1 MAKAAWQGQPTLIP
15 ATRLPQKKKH
25 PLGRNAIRISAQP
38 SPRRDDTTVNRATK
52 HMTENTSTSTRQPQ
66 SSSMADEIDLQKLWG
81 LLVDHRWLIIGTT
94 LIALFLGVA
103 YGVLATPIY
112 KADALLQVE
121 DKQGGV
127 PGFSELNELFTEE
140 SSADAE
146 IQIIRSRMV
155 LGEVINQLQMDI
167 RIAPERSPFIGRFTA
182 PDPAPEF
189 VPKPLFAGYRD
200 SETFVTVKHFRV
212 PEALEGKAFT
222 LLEENGQPVL
232 YLEDQKVGSA
242 PVGNPIKSE
251 DGSIQLE
258 IGEWEYGEEPLSLVK
273 QARANAVNQLRSRLS
288 VSEQGKAT
296 GIIAMAMIGPHKTRI
311 RTILDAISETY
322 LLQNIKRLSAEAENS
337 LDFLDEQLPEIKEKL
352 TGAEE
357 KLNAYRLKSESVDL
371 SLETQSVLERLVAIE
386 AKINELKIKESEVS
400 SRFTQE
406 HPAYRT
412 LIQQRGSLMQEKEEL
427 NKQIKALPETQQEVL
442 RLMRDVE
449 VNQEIYVGLLNKSQE
464 LRIMKAGTVGSV
476 RIIDKAL
483 VQPVPVKPKKPLVAI
498 LAAMLGGMG
507 AVGYVLV
514 KAAFNRGI
522 ESPEQLEEQ
531 GISVYASIPLS
542 EHQQKV
548 DRLEALKRRRR
559 QKKDKEPIPLLA
571 LSDPNDLAVEALRSL
586 RTSLHFAM
594 MEATNKVLMVS
605 GPSPGVGKS
614 FVSANLAAVLAQTGQ
629 RVIVID
635 ADMRKGHM
643 HRFFDNRNNAGLSDY
658 LSGQKE
664 QDAVIQA
671 SKMENLAFI
680 PRGQVPPNP
689 SELLMHNRFKSLME
703 SLSGQYDIVL
713 VDTPPILAVT
723 DAAIVGQLA
732 GSSLI
737 VTRFGVNSVKEV
749 DITLTRFAQNNV
761 EIKGAILNCMERRAS
776 NEYGY
781 YNYEYKQDT

>member
-1 MAKAAWQGQPTLIP
+1 M
-15 ATRLPQKKKH
+15 
-25 PLGRNAIRISAQP
+25 GRNATRISTQP
-38 SPRRDDTTVNRATK
+38 SPKRDDTTVNRASK
-52 HMTENTSTSTRQPQ
+52 QMTENTSTANRQPQ
-66 SSSMADEIDLQKLWG
+66 AGGVADEIDLQKLFG
-81 LLVDHRWLIIGTT
+81 LLLDHRWLIIGTT

-103 YGVLATPIY
+103 YGLLATPVY

-127 PGFSELNELFTEE
+127 PGFSELNEIFTEE

-146 IQIIRSRMV
+146 IQLIRSRMV
-155 LGEVINQLQMDI
+155 LGEVIDQLKMDI
-167 RIAPERSPFIGRFTA
+167 VVEPDRLPLIGGFGAPA
-182 PDPAPEF
+182 AAPEF

-200 SETFVTVKHFRV
+200 SKTFVTVKSFRV
-212 PEALEGKAFT
+212 PEKLQGKEFT
-222 LLEENGQPVL
+222 LVEEDGQPTL
-232 YLEDQKVGSA
+232 YLEDQKVGAAS
-242 PVGNPIKSE
+242 VGNPIKSE
-251 DGSIQLE
+251 DGSIQLD
-258 IGEWEYGEEPLSLVK
+258 IGEWTYGDEPLTLVK
-273 QARANAVNQLRSRLS
+273 QARADAVNRFRSRLS

-296 GIIAMAMIGPHKTRI
+296 GIISMAMTGSNKARI
-311 RTILDAISETY
+311 RTILDTISENY
-322 LLQNIKRLSAEAENS
+322 LLQNIKRMSAEAENS

-352 TGAEE
+352 TSAEE

-400 SRFTQE
+400 ARFTRE

-412 LIQQRGSLMQEKEEL
+412 LIQQRGSLIQEKEEL

-449 VNQEIYVGLLNKSQE
+449 VNQEIYVGLLNKVQE

-483 VQPVPVKPKKPLVAI
+483 VQPEPVKPKKALVAI
-498 LAAMLGGMG
+498 LAAMLGAMG
-507 AVGYVLV
+507 SIGYVLV

-542 EHQQKV
+542 EHQLKV
-548 DRLEALKRRRR
+548 DRLEALKRRR
-559 QKKDKEPIPLLA
+559 QKKNKESIPLLA
-571 LSDPNDLAVEALRSL
+571 LSDPNDLAIEALRSL

-594 MEATNKVLMVS
+594 MEASNKVLMVS

-614 FVSANLAAVLAQTGQ
+614 FVTANLAAVLAQTGQ
-629 RVIVID
+629 KVVVID

-643 HRFFDNRNNAGLSDY
+643 HRFFDNRNDDGLSDY
-658 LSGQKE
+658 LSGQKDQE
-664 QDAVIQA
+664 AVIKPT
-671 SKMENLAFI
+671 KMENLAFI
-680 PRGQVPPNP
+680 PRGKVPPNP

-781 YNYEYKQDT
+781 YAYEYGSGKES

>member
-1 MAKAAWQGQPTLIP
+1 
-15 ATRLPQKKKH
+15 
-25 PLGRNAIRISAQP
+25 
-38 SPRRDDTTVNRATK
+38 
-52 HMTENTSTSTRQPQ
+52 MTENTSTSNRQPQ
-66 SSSMADEIDLQKLWG
+66 SSGMVDEIDLQKLWG

-103 YGVLATPIY
+103 YGLLATPIY

-155 LGEVINQLQMDI
+155 LGDVIDQLHLDI
-167 RIAPERSPFIGRFTA
+167 QVEPDRLPLIGGLGA

-212 PEALEGKAFT
+212 PEALEGEAFT
-222 LLEENGQPVL
+222 LLEENDQPAL

-242 PVGNPIKSE
+242 PVGSPIKSE
-251 DGSIQLE
+251 DGSILLE
-258 IGEWEYGEEPLSLVK
+258 LGEWEYGEEPLNLIK
-273 QARANAVNQLRSRLS
+273 QTRADTVNKLRNRLS

-296 GIIAMAMIGPHKTRI
+296 GIIAMAITGPHKIRI
-311 RTILDAISETY
+311 RTILDSISENY
-322 LLQNIKRLSAEAENS
+322 LLQNIKRMSAEAQNS

-352 TGAEE
+352 NGAEE

-400 SRFTQE
+400 ARFTQE

-449 VNQEIYVGLLNKSQE
+449 VNQEIYVGLLNKVQE

-483 VQPVPVKPKKPLVAI
+483 VQPEPVKPKKPLVAI
-498 LAAMLGGMG
+498 LAAMLGAMG
-507 AVGYVLV
+507 SVGYVLV
-514 KAAFNRGI
+514 RAAFNRGI

-542 EHQQKV
+542 EHQLKV
-548 DRLEALKRRRR
+548 DRLEALKRRR
-559 QKKDKEPIPLLA
+559 QKKSKEPIPLLA
-571 LSDPNDLAVEALRSL
+571 LSDPNDLAIEALRSL

-594 MEATNKVLMVS
+594 MEASNKVLMVS

-614 FVSANLAAVLAQTGQ
+614 FVTANLAAVLAQTGQ
-629 RVIVID
+629 KVVVID

-643 HRFFDNRNNAGLSDY
+643 HRFFDNMNDEGLSDY

-664 QDAVIQA
+664 QAAVIKTT
-671 SKMENLAFI
+671 KMENLAFI

-703 SLSGQYDIVL
+703 SLSDQYDIVL

-781 YNYEYKQDT
+781 YAYEYSSNTKE

>member
-1 MAKAAWQGQPTLIP
+1 
-15 ATRLPQKKKH
+15 
-25 PLGRNAIRISAQP
+25 
-38 SPRRDDTTVNRATK
+38 
-52 HMTENTSTSTRQPQ
+52 MTENTSTSNRQPQ

-94 LIALFLGVA
+94 LIALFVGVV
-103 YGVLATPIY
+103 YGLLATPIY

-155 LGEVINQLQMDI
+155 LGEIIDQLQLDI
-167 RIAPERSPFIGRFTA
+167 KVEPDRLPFVGNIGA

-200 SETFVTVKHFRV
+200 SETFVTIKSFQV
-212 PEALEGKAFT
+212 PENLEGKAFT
-222 LLEENGQPVL
+222 LLEENGQPAL
-232 YLEDQKVGSA
+232 YLEEQKVGSA
-242 PVGNPIKSE
+242 PLGTAITSE
-251 DGSIQLE
+251 DKRIVLE
-258 IGEWEYGEEPLSLVK
+258 LGEWQYGEEPLTLIH
-273 QARANAVNQLRSRLS
+273 QTRADAVNQLRGRLS

-296 GIIAMAMIGPHKTRI
+296 GIIAMSITGAHKGRI
-311 RTILDAISETY
+311 RAILDSISETY
-322 LLQNIKRLSAEAENS
+322 LLQNIKRMSAEAENS

-400 SRFTQE
+400 ARFTQE

-449 VNQEIYVGLLNKSQE
+449 VNQEIYVGLLNKVQE

-483 VQPVPVKPKKPLVAI
+483 VQPEPVKPKKPLIATLAAI
-498 LAAMLGGMG
+498 LG
-507 AVGYVLV
+507 AIGSVGYVFV

-542 EHQQKV
+542 EHQLKV
-548 DRLEALKRRRR
+548 DRLEALKRRR

-571 LSDPNDLAVEALRSL
+571 LTDPNDLAIEALRSL

-594 MEATNKVLMVS
+594 MEASNKVLMVS

-614 FVSANLAAVLAQTGQ
+614 FVTANLAAVLAQTGQ
-629 RVIVID
+629 KVVVID

-643 HRFFDNRNNAGLSDY
+643 HRFFDNRNDAGLSDY

-664 QDAVIQA
+664 QAAVIQA
-671 SKMENLAFI
+671 TKMENLDFI

-689 SELLMHNRFKSLME
+689 SELLMHNRFKLFMDT
-703 SLSGQYDIVL
+703 LSGQYDIVL

-781 YNYEYKQDT
+781 YAYEYRDQN

>member
-1 MAKAAWQGQPTLIP
+1 
-15 ATRLPQKKKH
+15 
-25 PLGRNAIRISAQP
+25 
-38 SPRRDDTTVNRATK
+38 
-52 HMTENTSTSTRQPQ
+52 MTENTSTSTRQPQ

-103 YGVLATPIY
+103 YGLLATPIY

-155 LGEVINQLQMDI
+155 LGDVIDQLHLDI
-167 RIAPERSPFIGRFTA
+167 QVQPDRLPVIGGLGA

-189 VPKPLFAGYRD
+189 VPKPLFSGYRD
-200 SETFVTVKHFRV
+200 SETFVTIKHFRV

-222 LLEENGQPVL
+222 LLEENGQPAL

-242 PVGNPIKSE
+242 PVGDPIKSE
-251 DGSIQLE
+251 DGRIQLE
-258 IGEWEYGEEPLSLVK
+258 LGEWEYGEESLSLVK
-273 QARANAVNQLRSRLS
+273 QARADAVNQLRGRLS

-296 GIIAMAMIGPHKTRI
+296 GIIAMAITGPHKTRI
-311 RTILDAISETY
+311 RTILDSVSENY
-322 LLQNIKRLSAEAENS
+322 LLQNIKRMSAEAQNS

-352 TGAEE
+352 TSAEE

-400 SRFTQE
+400 ARFTQE

-449 VNQEIYVGLLNKSQE
+449 VNQEIYVGLLNKVQE

-476 RIIDKAL
+476 RIIDTAL
-483 VQPVPVKPKKPLVAI
+483 VQPEPVKPKKPLVAI
-498 LAAMLGGMG
+498 LAAMLGAMG
-507 AVGYVLV
+507 AIGYVLV

-542 EHQQKV
+542 EHQLKV
-548 DRLEALKRRRR
+548 DRLEALKRRR
-559 QKKDKEPIPLLA
+559 QKKNKEAIPLLA
-571 LSDPNDLAVEALRSL
+571 LSEPNDLAIEALRSL

-594 MEATNKVLMVS
+594 MEASNKVLMVS

-614 FVSANLAAVLAQTGQ
+614 FVTANLAAVLAQTGQ
-629 RVIVID
+629 KVVVID

-643 HRFFDNRNNAGLSDY
+643 HRFFDNCNDEGLSDY
-658 LSGQKE
+658 LCGQKE
-664 QDAVIQA
+664 QEAVIQA
-671 SKMENLAFI
+671 TKMENLAFI

-689 SELLMHNRFKSLME
+689 SELLMHNRLKSLME
-703 SLSGQYDIVL
+703 SLSEQYDIVL

-781 YNYEYKQDT
+781 YAYEYGKSSS

>member
-1 MAKAAWQGQPTLIP
+1 
-15 ATRLPQKKKH
+15 
-25 PLGRNAIRISAQP
+25 
-38 SPRRDDTTVNRATK
+38 
-52 HMTENTSTSTRQPQ
+52 MTENTSTVKRQPQ
-66 SSSMADEIDLQKLWG
+66 AGGMADEIDLQKLFG
-81 LLVDHRWLIIGTT
+81 LLLDHRWLIIGTT
-94 LIALFLGVA
+94 LIALFLGAV
-103 YGVLATPIY
+103 YSTLATPIY
-112 KADALLQVE
+112 RADALLQVE

-155 LGEVINQLQMDI
+155 LGEVIDQLKMDI
-167 RIAPERSPFIGRFTA
+167 VVEPDRLPLIGGFGAPA
-182 PDPAPEF
+182 AAPEF

-200 SETFVTVKHFRV
+200 SETFVTVKSFRV
-212 PEALEGKAFT
+212 PENLQGKAFT
-222 LLEENGQPVL
+222 LVEEDGQPTL
-232 YLEDQKVGSA
+232 YLEDQRVGA
-242 PVGNPIKSE
+242 AAVGNPIKSE
-251 DGSIQLE
+251 DGSIQLD
-258 IGEWEYGEEPLSLVK
+258 IGEWTYGDEPLTLVK
-273 QARANAVNQLRSRLS
+273 QARADAVNGFRSRLS

-296 GIIAMAMIGPHKTRI
+296 GIIAMAMTGSNKARI
-311 RTILDAISETY
+311 RTILDTISENY
-322 LLQNIKRLSAEAENS
+322 LLQNIKRMSAEAENS

-352 TGAEE
+352 TSAEE

-400 SRFTQE
+400 ARFTRE

-412 LIQQRGSLMQEKEEL
+412 LIQQRGSLIQEKEEL

-449 VNQEIYVGLLNKSQE
+449 VNQEIYVGLLNKGQE

-483 VQPVPVKPKKPLVAI
+483 VQPEPVKPKKTLVAI
-498 LAAMLGGMG
+498 LAAMLGAMG
-507 AVGYVLV
+507 SIGYVLV

-542 EHQQKV
+542 EHQLKV
-548 DRLEALKRRRR
+548 DRLEALKRRR
-559 QKKDKEPIPLLA
+559 QKKNKEPIPLLA
-571 LSDPNDLAVEALRSL
+571 LSAPNDLAVEALRSL

-594 MEATNKVLMVS
+594 MEASNKVLMVS

-614 FVSANLAAVLAQTGQ
+614 FVTANLAAVLAQTGQ
-629 RVIVID
+629 KVVVID

-643 HRFFDNRNNAGLSDY
+643 HRFFDNMNDEGLSDY

-664 QDAVIQA
+664 QEAVIQA
-671 SKMENLAFI
+671 TKMENLAFI

-703 SLSGQYDIVL
+703 SLSKEYDIVL

-781 YNYEYKQDT
+781 YAYEYGSSKES

>member
-1 MAKAAWQGQPTLIP
+1 MA
-15 ATRLPQKKKH
+15 
-25 PLGRNAIRISAQP
+25 
-38 SPRRDDTTVNRATK
+38 
-52 HMTENTSTSTRQPQ
+52 ENKTSNTRQPQ
-66 SSSMADEIDLQKLWG
+66 ASTMADEIDLQRLWG

-94 LIALFLGVA
+94 LIALALGVA
-103 YGVLATPIY
+103 YGLLATPIY

-121 DKQGGV
+121 DKQGGL

-155 LGEVINQLQMDI
+155 LGQVIAQLQMDI
-167 RIAPERSPFIGRFTA
+167 VVEPDRLPFIGGFGA
-182 PDPAPEF
+182 PDPVAEF

-200 SETFVTVKHFRV
+200 SETFVTVKDFVV
-212 PEALEGKAFT
+212 PENLRGMEFT
-222 LLEENGQPVL
+222 LQEEEGQPAL
-232 YLEDQKVGSA
+232 YYEGQKVGSA
-242 PVGNPIKSE
+242 PLGTPIKSE
-251 DGSIQLE
+251 DGRIILE
-258 IGEWEYGEEPLSLVK
+258 LGEWQFGNEPLTLVR
-273 QARANAVNQLRSRLS
+273 QPMADAVNKLRGRLS

-296 GIIAMAMIGPHKTRI
+296 GIIAMAITGPNKARI
-311 RTILDAISETY
+311 QKILDAIADTY

-337 LDFLDEQLPEIKEKL
+337 LQFLDEQLPEIKEKL

-386 AKINELKIKESEVS
+386 AKLNELKIKESEIAA
-400 SRFTQE
+400 RFTRE

-412 LIQQRGSLMQEKEEL
+412 LIRQRSSLQQERDEL
-427 NKQIKALPETQQEVL
+427 NSQIKQLPETQQEVL

-449 VNQEIYVGLLNKSQE
+449 VNQEIYVGLLNKVQE

-476 RIIDKAL
+476 RIIDQAL
-483 VQPVPVKPKKPLVAI
+483 VQPEPVKPKKPLIAV
-498 LAAMLGGMG
+498 LAAMLGAMG
-507 AVGYVLV
+507 SIGVVLL

-559 QKKDKEPIPLLA
+559 KKKDKDPIPLLA
-571 LSDPNDLAVEALRSL
+571 VTDPNDLAVEALRSL

-594 MEATNKVLMVS
+594 MEASNKVLMVS

-614 FVSANLAAVLAQTGQ
+614 FVTSNLAAVLAQTG
-629 RVIVID
+629 RTVVVVD

-643 HRFFDNRNNAGLSDY
+643 HRYFDNQNDAGLSDY
-658 LSGQKE
+658 LVGK
-664 QDAVIQA
+664 QDEA
-671 SKMENLAFI
+671 SIIKPTKLDNLSFI
-680 PRGQVPPNP
+680 PRGQIPPNP
-689 SELLMHNRFKSLME
+689 SELLMHSRFEALME
-703 SLSGQYDIVL
+703 SLSNQYDIVL

-781 YNYEYKQDT
+781 YAYEYGSSKES

>member
-1 MAKAAWQGQPTLIP
+1 MAIT
-15 ATRLPQKKKH
+15 
-25 PLGRNAIRISAQP
+25 
-38 SPRRDDTTVNRATK
+38 
-52 HMTENTSTSTRQPQ
+52 
-66 SSSMADEIDLQKLWG
+66 
-81 LLVDHRWLIIGTT
+81 
-94 LIALFLGVA
+94 
-103 YGVLATPIY
+103 
-112 KADALLQVE
+112 
-121 DKQGGV
+121 
-127 PGFSELNELFTEE
+127 
-140 SSADAE
+140 
-146 IQIIRSRMV
+146 
-155 LGEVINQLQMDI
+155 
-167 RIAPERSPFIGRFTA
+167 
-182 PDPAPEF
+182 
-189 VPKPLFAGYRD
+189 
-200 SETFVTVKHFRV
+200 
-212 PEALEGKAFT
+212 
-222 LLEENGQPVL
+222 
-232 YLEDQKVGSA
+232 
-242 PVGNPIKSE
+242 
-251 DGSIQLE
+251 
-258 IGEWEYGEEPLSLVK
+258 
-273 QARANAVNQLRSRLS
+273 
-288 VSEQGKAT
+288 
-296 GIIAMAMIGPHKTRI
+296 GPHKTRI

-400 SRFTQE
+400 ARFTQE

-412 LIQQRGSLMQEKEEL
+412 LIQQRGSLLQEKEEL

-483 VQPVPVKPKKPLVAI
+483 VQPEPVKPQKSLIAI

-548 DRLEALKRRRR
+548 DRLEALKRRRH
-559 QKKDKEPIPLLA
+559 KKNKEPIPLLA
-571 LSDPNDLAVEALRSL
+571 LSDPNDLAIEALRSL

-594 MEATNKVLMVS
+594 MEASNKVLMVS

-614 FVSANLAAVLAQTGQ
+614 FVTANLAAVLAQTGQ
-629 RVIVID
+629 KVVVID

-643 HRFFDNRNNAGLSDY
+643 HRFFDNRNDDGLSDY

-664 QDAVIQA
+664 QEAVIQA
-671 SKMENLAFI
+671 TKMENLAFI

-703 SLSGQYDIVL
+703 SLSDQYDIVL

-781 YNYEYKQDT
+781 YAYEYSSNTKE

>member
-1 MAKAAWQGQPTLIP
+1 
-15 ATRLPQKKKH
+15 
-25 PLGRNAIRISAQP
+25 
-38 SPRRDDTTVNRATK
+38 
-52 HMTENTSTSTRQPQ
+52 MTENTSTVKRQPQ
-66 SSSMADEIDLQKLWG
+66 AGGMADEIDLQKLFG
-81 LLVDHRWLIIGTT
+81 LLLDHRWLIIGTT
-94 LIALFLGVA
+94 LIALFLGAV
-103 YGVLATPIY
+103 YSTLATPIY
-112 KADALLQVE
+112 RADALLQVE

-155 LGEVINQLQMDI
+155 LGEVIDQLKMDI
-167 RIAPERSPFIGRFTA
+167 VVEPDRLPLIGGFGAPA
-182 PDPAPEF
+182 AAPEF

-200 SETFVTVKHFRV
+200 SETFVTVKSFRV
-212 PEALEGKAFT
+212 PENLQGKAFT
-222 LLEENGQPVL
+222 LVEEDGQPTL
-232 YLEDQKVGSA
+232 YLEDQRVGA
-242 PVGNPIKSE
+242 AAVGNPIKSE
-251 DGSIQLE
+251 DGSIQLD
-258 IGEWEYGEEPLSLVK
+258 IGEWTYGDEPLTLVK
-273 QARANAVNQLRSRLS
+273 QARADAVNGFRSRLS

-296 GIIAMAMIGPHKTRI
+296 GIIAMAMTGSNKARI
-311 RTILDAISETY
+311 RTILDTISENY
-322 LLQNIKRLSAEAENS
+322 LLQNIKRMSAEAENS

-352 TGAEE
+352 TSAEE

-400 SRFTQE
+400 ARFTRE

-412 LIQQRGSLMQEKEEL
+412 LIQQRGSLIQEKEEL

-449 VNQEIYVGLLNKSQE
+449 VNQEIYVGLLNKVQE

-483 VQPVPVKPKKPLVAI
+483 VQPEPVKPKKTLVAI
-498 LAAMLGGMG
+498 LAAMLGAMG
-507 AVGYVLV
+507 SIGYVLV

-542 EHQQKV
+542 EHQLKV
-548 DRLEALKRRRR
+548 DRLEALKRRR
-559 QKKDKEPIPLLA
+559 QKKNKEPIPLLA
-571 LSDPNDLAVEALRSL
+571 LSAPNDLAVEALRSL

-594 MEATNKVLMVS
+594 MEASNKVLMVS

-614 FVSANLAAVLAQTGQ
+614 FVTANLAAVLAQTGQ
-629 RVIVID
+629 KVVVID

-643 HRFFDNRNNAGLSDY
+643 HRFFDNMNDEGLSDY

-664 QDAVIQA
+664 QEAVIQA
-671 SKMENLAFI
+671 TKMENLAFI

-703 SLSGQYDIVL
+703 SLSDQYDIVL

-781 YNYEYKQDT
+781 YAYEYGSSKES

>member
-1 MAKAAWQGQPTLIP
+1 MVSLQKTPIGNQTGRAKKDMPNNETSIARP
-15 ATRLPQKKKH
+15 LP
-25 PLGRNAIRISAQP
+25 
-38 SPRRDDTTVNRATK
+38 
-52 HMTENTSTSTRQPQ
+52 
-66 SSSMADEIDLQKLWG
+66 SSSTMADEIDLQRLWG
-81 LLVDHRWLIIGTT
+81 LLVDHRWLIISTT
-94 LIALFLGVA
+94 FIALCFGVA
-103 YGVLATPIY
+103 YGLFATPIY

-155 LGEVINQLQMDI
+155 LGQIIDQLQLDI
-167 RIAPERSPFIGRFTA
+167 HVAPDRIPFLGA
-182 PDPAPEF
+182 LGAADPAPAF
-189 VPKPLFAGYRD
+189 VPQPLFAGYRD
-200 SETFVTVKHFRV
+200 SKTLVAVKSFQV
-212 PEALEGKAFT
+212 PENLEGKTFT
-222 LLEENGQPVL
+222 LIEENGLPAL
-232 YLEDQKVGSA
+232 YLDEQKVGSA
-242 PVGNPIKSE
+242 PLGIPITSE
-251 DGSIQLE
+251 DKRITLE
-258 IGEWEYGEEPLSLVK
+258 LGGWEYGEEPLNLIHQS
-273 QARANAVNQLRSRLS
+273 RASAVSQLRSRLS
-288 VSEQGKAT
+288 VSEQGKST
-296 GIIAMAMIGPHKTRI
+296 GIIGLSITGSHKGRI
-311 RTILDAISETY
+311 RAILDAVSETY
-322 LLQNIKRLSAEAENS
+322 LLQNIKRMSAEAENS

-352 TGAEE
+352 NGAEE

-386 AKINELKIKESEVS
+386 GKINELKIKESEVS
-400 SRFTQE
+400 ARFTRE

-412 LIQQRGSLMQEKEEL
+412 LVQQRASLNQEKEQL
-427 NKQIKALPETQQEVL
+427 NSQIKVLPETQQEVL

-449 VNQEIYVGLLNKSQE
+449 VNQEIYVGLLNKVQE

-483 VQPVPVKPKKPLVAI
+483 VQPAPVKPKKPLVAV
-498 LAAMLGGMG
+498 LAAMLGAMG
-507 AVGYVLV
+507 SVGIVLL

-548 DRLEALKRRRR
+548 DRIASLKHRRKR
-559 QKKDKEPIPLLA
+559 KKSKEPVPLLT
-571 LSDPNDLAVEALRSL
+571 LTDPNDLAVEALRSL

-594 MEATNKVLMVS
+594 MEASNKVLMVS

-614 FVSANLAAVLAQTGQ
+614 FISANLAAVLAQTGQ
-629 RVIVID
+629 KVVVVD

-643 HRFFDNRNNAGLSDY
+643 HRFFENRNDAGLSDY
-658 LSGQKE
+658 LSGQVE
-664 QDAVIQA
+664 QSAIVQ
-671 SKMENLAFI
+671 STQMEHLAFI
-680 PRGQVPPNP
+680 SRGQVPPNP
-689 SELLMHNRFKSLME
+689 SELLMHDRFKALME
-703 SLSGQYDIVL
+703 SLSAQYDIVL

-781 YNYEYKQDT
+781 YAYEYGKSGS

>member
-1 MAKAAWQGQPTLIP
+1 
-15 ATRLPQKKKH
+15 
-25 PLGRNAIRISAQP
+25 
-38 SPRRDDTTVNRATK
+38 
-52 HMTENTSTSTRQPQ
+52 MTENTSTSNRQPQ
-66 SSSMADEIDLQKLWG
+66 SSGMADEIDLQKLWG

-103 YGVLATPIY
+103 YGLLATPIY

-155 LGEVINQLQMDI
+155 LGDVIDQLQLDI
-167 RIAPERSPFIGRFTA
+167 LVQPDRPPLIGGLGA

-212 PEALEGKAFT
+212 PEVLEGEAFT
-222 LLEENGQPVL
+222 LLEENGQPTL

-242 PVGNPIKSE
+242 PVGSPIKSE
-251 DGSIQLE
+251 DGAIQLE
-258 IGEWEYGEEPLSLVK
+258 IGEWEYGEEPLSLIK
-273 QARANAVNQLRSRLS
+273 QARADAVNQLRGRLS
-288 VSEQGKAT
+288 VSEQGKVT
-296 GIIAMAMIGPHKTRI
+296 GIIAMAITGPHKTRI

-400 SRFTQE
+400 ARFTQE

-412 LIQQRGSLMQEKEEL
+412 LIQQRGSLLQEKEEL

-483 VQPVPVKPKKPLVAI
+483 VQPEPVKPQKSLIAI

-548 DRLEALKRRRR
+548 DRLEALKRRRH
-559 QKKDKEPIPLLA
+559 KKNKEPIPLLA
-571 LSDPNDLAVEALRSL
+571 LSDPNDLAIEALRSL

-594 MEATNKVLMVS
+594 MEASNKVLMVS

-614 FVSANLAAVLAQTGQ
+614 FVTANLAAVLAQTGQ
-629 RVIVID
+629 KVVVID

-643 HRFFDNRNNAGLSDY
+643 HRFFDNRNDDGLSDY

-664 QDAVIQA
+664 QEAVIQA
-671 SKMENLAFI
+671 TKMENLAFI

-703 SLSGQYDIVL
+703 SLSDQYDIVL

-781 YNYEYKQDT
+781 YAYEYSSNTKE

>member
-1 MAKAAWQGQPTLIP
+1 MAEN
-15 ATRLPQKKKH
+15 AT
-25 PLGRNAIRISAQP
+25 
-38 SPRRDDTTVNRATK
+38 
-52 HMTENTSTSTRQPQ
+52 NTARQPQ
-66 SSSMADEIDLQKLWG
+66 SSSSMADEIDLQRLWG

-94 LIALFLGVA
+94 LIALSLGVA
-103 YGVLATPIY
+103 YGLLATPVY

-155 LGEVINQLQMDI
+155 LGEIIDQLQLDI
-167 RIAPERSPFIGRFTA
+167 KIEPDRLPLIGGIGA

-200 SETFVTVKHFRV
+200 SETFVTIKSFQV
-212 PEALEGKAFT
+212 PENLEGELFT
-222 LLEENGQPVL
+222 LVEENGIPAL
-232 YLEDQKVGSA
+232 YLDEQKVGSA
-242 PVGNPIKSE
+242 PVGSPITSE
-251 DGSIQLE
+251 DKRIALE
-258 IGEWEYGEEPLSLVK
+258 LGEWDYGEEPLTLLH
-273 QARANAVNQLRSRLS
+273 QTRADAVNQLRNRLT

-296 GIIAMAMIGPHKTRI
+296 GIIAMSITGPNKARI
-311 RTILDAISETY
+311 RAILDSISETY
-322 LLQNIKRLSAEAENS
+322 LLQNIKRMSAEAENS

-386 AKINELKIKESEVS
+386 AKINELKIKESEIS
-400 SRFTQE
+400 ARFTRE

-412 LIQQRGSLMQEKEEL
+412 LIQQRASLNQEKEQL
-427 NKQIKALPETQQEVL
+427 NSQIKALPETQQEVL

-449 VNQEIYVGLLNKSQE
+449 VNQEIYVGLLNKVQE

-483 VQPVPVKPKKPLVAI
+483 VQPDPVKPKKALVAI
-498 LAAMLGGMG
+498 LTALLSAMG
-507 AVGYVLV
+507 AISYVLL
-514 KAAFNRGI
+514 KSALNKGI

-531 GISVYASIPLS
+531 GIAVYAAIPLS
-542 EHQQKV
+542 EHQAKV
-548 DRLEALKRRRR
+548 DRLDALKNRR
-559 QKKDKEPIPLLA
+559 KKRKQAESIPLLA
-571 LSDPNDLAVEALRSL
+571 KTDPNDLAIEALRSL

-594 MEATNKVLMVS
+594 MEAENKMLMVS

-629 RVIVID
+629 KIIVID
-635 ADMRKGHM
+635 ADMRKGHL
-643 HRFFDNRNNAGLSDY
+643 HRYFDSCNSLGLSDY

-664 QDAVIQA
+664 LNDVVV
-671 SKMENLAFI
+671 STEDPNLSFI

-689 SELLMHNRFKSLME
+689 SELLMHGRFKTLVDTLTAE
-703 SLSGQYDIVL
+703 YDLVL
-713 VDTPPILAVT
+713 VDTPPVLAVT

-737 VTRFGVNSVKEV
+737 VTRYGINSVKEV

-761 EIKGAILNCMERRAS
+761 EVKGAILNCMERRAT

-781 YNYEYKQDT
+781 YTYNYSADENY

>member
-1 MAKAAWQGQPTLIP
+1 MAKRLRIQQALIP
-15 ATRLPQKKKH
+15 ATRLSQQKETPFGQKY
-25 PLGRNAIRISAQP
+25 LRISAQP
-38 SPRRDDTTVNRATK
+38 SPTRDDTTVNRATK
-52 HMTENTSTSTRQPQ
+52 HMTENTSTSNRQPQ
-66 SSSMADEIDLQKLWG
+66 ATGMTDEIDLQRLFG
-81 LLVDHRWLIIGTT
+81 LLLDHRWLIVGTT

-103 YGVLATPIY
+103 YGLLATPIY

-155 LGEVINQLQMDI
+155 LGDVIDQLQMDI
-167 RIAPERSPFIGRFTA
+167 LVQPDRLPLIGGLGA

-222 LLEENGQPVL
+222 LLEENGQPAL
-232 YLEDQKVGSA
+232 YLEEKKVGSA
-242 PVGNPIKSE
+242 PVGSPIKSE

-258 IGEWEYGEEPLSLVK
+258 LGEWEYGEEPLSLMK
-273 QARANAVNQLRSRLS
+273 QARADAVNQLRGRLS

-296 GIIAMAMIGPHKTRI
+296 GIIAMAITGHHKTRI
-311 RTILDAISETY
+311 RTILDTISENY
-322 LLQNIKRLSAEAENS
+322 LLQNIKRMSAEAQNS

-412 LIQQRGSLMQEKEEL
+412 LIQQRGSLMQEKEDL

-449 VNQEIYVGLLNKSQE
+449 VNQEIYVGLLNKVQE

-483 VQPVPVKPKKPLVAI
+483 VQPAPVKPKKPLIAI

-542 EHQQKV
+542 EQQQKV
-548 DRLEALKRRRR
+548 DRLEALKRPRRR
-559 QKKDKEPIPLLA
+559 KKDKSATPLLA
-571 LSDPNDLAVEALRSL
+571 LSDPNDLAIEALRSL

-594 MEATNKVLMVS
+594 MEASNKVLMVS

-614 FVSANLAAVLAQTGQ
+614 FISANLAAVLAQTGQ
-629 RVIVID
+629 KVVVID

-643 HRFFDNRNNAGLSDY
+643 HRFFDNHNNEGLSDY

-664 QDAVIQA
+664 QGVVIKA
-671 SKMENLAFI
+671 TMMENLAFI

-703 SLSGQYDIVL
+703 TLSEQYDIVL

-749 DITLTRFAQNNV
+749 DITLTRFSQNNV

-781 YNYEYKQDT
+781 YQYKY

>member
-1 MAKAAWQGQPTLIP
+1 
-15 ATRLPQKKKH
+15 
-25 PLGRNAIRISAQP
+25 
-38 SPRRDDTTVNRATK
+38 
-52 HMTENTSTSTRQPQ
+52 MTENTSTSNRQPQ
-66 SSSMADEIDLQKLWG
+66 SSGMADEIDLQKLWG

-103 YGVLATPIY
+103 YGLLATPIY

-155 LGEVINQLQMDI
+155 LGDVIDQLHLDI
-167 RIAPERSPFIGRFTA
+167 QVEPDRLTLIGGLGA

-222 LLEENGQPVL
+222 LLEENGQPTL

-242 PVGNPIKSE
+242 AVGSPIKSE

-258 IGEWEYGEEPLSLVK
+258 IGEWEYGEEPLSLMK
-273 QARANAVNQLRSRLS
+273 QARADAVNKLRGRLS

-296 GIIAMAMIGPHKTRI
+296 GIIAMAITGPHKIRI
-311 RTILDAISETY
+311 RTILDSISENY
-322 LLQNIKRLSAEAENS
+322 LLQNIKRMSAEAQNS

-371 SLETQSVLERLVAIE
+371 SLETESVLGRLVAIE

-400 SRFTQE
+400 ARFTQE

-427 NKQIKALPETQQEVL
+427 NKQIKTLPETQQEVL

-449 VNQEIYVGLLNKSQE
+449 VNQEIYVGLLNKVQE

-476 RIIDKAL
+476 RIIDRAL
-483 VQPVPVKPKKPLVAI
+483 VQTEPVKPKKPLVAI
-498 LAAMLGGMG
+498 LAAMLGAMSSV
-507 AVGYVLV
+507 AYVLV
-514 KAAFNRGI
+514 RAAFNRGI

-542 EHQQKV
+542 QHQLKV
-548 DRLEALKRRRR
+548 DRLEALKRRR
-559 QKKDKEPIPLLA
+559 QKKDKEAIPLLA
-571 LSDPNDLAVEALRSL
+571 LADPNDLAVEALRSL

-594 MEATNKVLMVS
+594 MEASNKVLMVS

-614 FVSANLAAVLAQTGQ
+614 FVTANLAAVLAQTGQ
-629 RVIVID
+629 KVVVID

-643 HRFFDNRNNAGLSDY
+643 HRFFDNRNDAGLSDY

-664 QDAVIQA
+664 QEAVIQA
-671 SKMENLAFI
+671 TKMENLAFI

-689 SELLMHNRFKSLME
+689 SELLMHNRFKTLME
-703 SLSGQYDIVL
+703 SLSEQYDIVL

-781 YNYEYKQDT
+781 YLYEYSTNKKD

>member
-1 MAKAAWQGQPTLIP
+1 
-15 ATRLPQKKKH
+15 
-25 PLGRNAIRISAQP
+25 
-38 SPRRDDTTVNRATK
+38 
-52 HMTENTSTSTRQPQ
+52 MTENTSTSNRQPQ

-103 YGVLATPIY
+103 YGLLATPIY

-155 LGEVINQLQMDI
+155 LGDVIDQLHLDI
-167 RIAPERSPFIGRFTA
+167 LIEPDRLPLIGGLGA

-222 LLEENGQPVL
+222 LLEENGQPAL

-242 PVGNPIKSE
+242 PVGEPIKSE
-251 DGSIQLE
+251 DGSILLE
-258 IGEWEYGEEPLSLVK
+258 LGEWEYGEEPLNLIK
-273 QARANAVNQLRSRLS
+273 QTRADTVNKLRNRLS

-296 GIIAMAMIGPHKTRI
+296 GIIAMAITGPHKTRI
-311 RTILDAISETY
+311 RTVLDSISENY
-322 LLQNIKRLSAEAENS
+322 LLQNIKRMSAEAQNS

-400 SRFTQE
+400 ARFTQE

-449 VNQEIYVGLLNKSQE
+449 VNQEIYVGLLNKVQE

-483 VQPVPVKPKKPLVAI
+483 VQPEPVKPKKPLVAI
-498 LAAMLGGMG
+498 LAAMLGAMG
-507 AVGYVLV
+507 SVGYVLV
-514 KAAFNRGI
+514 RAAFNRGI

-548 DRLEALKRRRR
+548 DRLEALKRRRH
-559 QKKDKEPIPLLA
+559 KKNKEPIPLLA
-571 LSDPNDLAVEALRSL
+571 LSDPNDLAIEALRSL

-594 MEATNKVLMVS
+594 MEASNKVLMVS

-614 FVSANLAAVLAQTGQ
+614 FVTANLAAVLAQTGQ
-629 RVIVID
+629 KVVVID

-643 HRFFDNRNNAGLSDY
+643 HRFFDNRNDAGLSDY

-671 SKMENLAFI
+671 TKMENLDFI

-689 SELLMHNRFKSLME
+689 SELLMHNRFKLLME
-703 SLSGQYDIVL
+703 TLSGQYDIVL

-781 YNYEYKQDT
+781 YAYEYGSSTES

>member
-1 MAKAAWQGQPTLIP
+1 MAEN
-15 ATRLPQKKKH
+15 AT
-25 PLGRNAIRISAQP
+25 
-38 SPRRDDTTVNRATK
+38 
-52 HMTENTSTSTRQPQ
+52 NTARQPQ
-66 SSSMADEIDLQKLWG
+66 SSSSMADEIDLQRLWG

-94 LIALFLGVA
+94 LIALSLGVA
-103 YGVLATPIY
+103 YGLLATPIY

-155 LGEVINQLQMDI
+155 LGEIIDQLQLDI
-167 RIAPERSPFIGRFTA
+167 KVEPDRFPLIGSIGA

-189 VPKPLFAGYRD
+189 APQPLFAGYRD
-200 SETFVTVKHFRV
+200 SETFVTIKTFQV
-212 PEALEGKAFT
+212 PENLEGKAFT
-222 LLEENGQPVL
+222 LIEENGQPVL
-232 YLEDQKVGSA
+232 YLDDQKVGSA
-242 PVGNPIKSE
+242 PLGTAITSE
-251 DGSIQLE
+251 DKRIVLE
-258 IGEWEYGEEPLSLVK
+258 LGEWQYGEEPLTLVH
-273 QARANAVNQLRSRLS
+273 QARAKAVNLLRGRLS
-288 VSEQGKAT
+288 VSEQGKST
-296 GIIAMAMIGPHKTRI
+296 GIIAMSITGPSKARI
-311 RTILDAISETY
+311 RAILNAIGETY
-322 LLQNIKRLSAEAENS
+322 LLQNIKRMSAEAENS

-352 TGAEE
+352 NGAEE

-386 AKINELKIKESEVS
+386 GKINELKIKESEIS
-400 SRFTQE
+400 ARFTRE

-412 LIQQRGSLMQEKEEL
+412 LIQQRGSLNQEKEQL
-427 NKQIKALPETQQEVL
+427 NSQIKALPETQQEVL

-449 VNQEIYVGLLNKSQE
+449 VNQEIYVGLLNKVQE

-483 VQPVPVKPKKPLVAI
+483 VQPEPVKPKKPLVAI

-548 DRLEALKRRRR
+548 DRLEALKRRRH
-559 QKKDKEPIPLLA
+559 KKNKEPIPLLA
-571 LSDPNDLAVEALRSL
+571 LSDPNDLAIEALRSL

-594 MEATNKVLMVS
+594 MEASNKVLMVS

-614 FVSANLAAVLAQTGQ
+614 FVTANLAAVLAQTGQ
-629 RVIVID
+629 NVVVID

-643 HRFFDNRNNAGLSDY
+643 HRFFDNRNDEGLSDY

-664 QDAVIQA
+664 QEAVIQA
-671 SKMENLAFI
+671 TKMENLAFI

-703 SLSGQYDIVL
+703 SLSVQYDIVL

-749 DITLTRFAQNNV
+749 DVTLTRFAQNNV
-761 EIKGAILNCMERRAS
+761 EIKGAILNCMERRKS

-781 YNYEYKQDT
+781 YEYKYSE

>member
-1 MAKAAWQGQPTLIP
+1 M
-15 ATRLPQKKKH
+15 
-25 PLGRNAIRISAQP
+25 GRNAIRISTQP
-38 SPRRDDTTVNRATK
+38 SPARDDTTVNRATK
-52 HMTENTSTSTRQPQ
+52 HMTENTSTSNRQPQ
-66 SSSMADEIDLQKLWG
+66 SSGMADEIDLQKLWG

-103 YGVLATPIY
+103 YGLLATPIY

-155 LGEVINQLQMDI
+155 LGDVIDQLQLDI
-167 RIAPERSPFIGRFTA
+167 LVQPDRPPLIGGLGA

-212 PEALEGKAFT
+212 PEVLEGEAFT
-222 LLEENGQPVL
+222 LLEENGQPTL

-242 PVGNPIKSE
+242 PVGSPIKSE
-251 DGSIQLE
+251 DGAIQLE
-258 IGEWEYGEEPLSLVK
+258 IGEWEYGEEPLSLIK
-273 QARANAVNQLRSRLS
+273 QARADAVNQLRGRLS
-288 VSEQGKAT
+288 VSEQGKVT
-296 GIIAMAMIGPHKTRI
+296 GIIAMAITGPHKTRI

-400 SRFTQE
+400 ARFTQE

-412 LIQQRGSLMQEKEEL
+412 LIQQRGSLLQEKEEL

-483 VQPVPVKPKKPLVAI
+483 VQPEPVKPQKSLIAI

-548 DRLEALKRRRR
+548 DRLEALKRRRH
-559 QKKDKEPIPLLA
+559 KKNKEPIPLLA
-571 LSDPNDLAVEALRSL
+571 LSDPNDLAIEALRSL

-594 MEATNKVLMVS
+594 MEASNKVLMVS

-614 FVSANLAAVLAQTGQ
+614 FVTANLAAVLAQTGQ
-629 RVIVID
+629 KVVVID

-643 HRFFDNRNNAGLSDY
+643 HRFFDNRNDDGLSDY

-664 QDAVIQA
+664 QEAVIQA
-671 SKMENLAFI
+671 TKMENLAFI

-703 SLSGQYDIVL
+703 SLSDQYDIVL

-781 YNYEYKQDT
+781 YAYEYSSNTKE